1 MNKITHKSPFT
12 TLTVFIALIAVM
24 LLPLNGLAQTADPHA
39 GHDHA
44 SHADESAENLFTIE
58 EDHTGHDHGSHADE
72 SVEDLFT
79 IEDDHAGHDHGDDH
93 NGHAEAEVE
102 HHDEDE
108 DDCATGCAS
117 EREEDH
123 AGEAADDHAGHG
135 HAVDPNEF
143 CSEHNMLESEDALCQ
158 AGHITDLACG
168 KGMLVRLFDG
178 EVAAKTGIATAKP
191 VAAVSGSGKAFPG
204 QVAFNRNRLAKITP
218 LSSGVVREVHVRPGS
233 QVKKDQVLV
242 TVAMPAL
249 AELMAELLSASAQAE
264 QQQARAE
271 REEALYH
278 KGITSQRE
286 LQQASAD
293 HRSARSTVDKYRQQL
308 KNFGLTNQEID
319 SLLARREPSAL
330 VQLRA
335 PFAGT
340 VTELTT
346 ALGEHVAPEGSLLT
360 MADLD
365 TLWIELSLPESQI
378 HTLSDGAPIEA
389 TFRGLPNQIFRGNLF
404 YIGSEVD
411 SRSRTLTAL
420 AEVANPNH
428 RLRAGMYGD
437 VELTSAVSTG
447 QLAIS
452 ADAIQMIDDQP
463 FVFVAQ
469 QQSDLF
475 EVRRVIV
482 GARKGGLV
490 AVDGLKLGDAV
501 VVNQGYALKSE
512 LLKARLGAS
521 CADH

>member
-1 MNKITHKSPFT
+1 VSLLKIKDKIMKKITHISSYTWAT
-12 TLTVFIALIAVM
+12 TLIALVAIM
-24 LLPLNGLAQTADPHA
+24 LLPFTVIAQESDPHA

-44 SHADESAENLFTIE
+44 AESL
-58 EDHTGHDHGSHADE
+58 D
-72 SVEDLFT
+72 DLFT
-79 IEDDHAGHDHGDDH
+79 VDDDHAGHDHAEHADDELEQ
-93 NGHAEAEVE
+93 HA
-102 HHDEDE
+102 DE
-108 DDCATGCAS
+108 DDHAADSDDDHDAEADDHDAEADDHDDETN
-117 EREEDH
+117 H
-123 AGEAADDHAGHG
+123 AGEAADAHAGHG

-143 CSEHNMLESEDALCQ
+143 CAEHNMLESEDALCQ

-168 KGMLVRLFDG
+168 DGMLVRLFDG

-233 QVKKDQVLV
+233 QVKKGQVLV
-242 TVAMPAL
+242 SVAMPEL

-271 REEALYH
+271 REEALYR

-308 KNFGLTNQEID
+308 KNFGLTNQEVD

-335 PFAGT
+335 PFDGT

-378 HTLSDGAPIEA
+378 HTLSE
-389 TFRGLPNQIFRGNLF
+389 
-404 YIGSEVD
+404 YS
-411 SRSRTLTAL
+411 
-420 AEVANPNH
+420 VAY
-428 RLRAGMYGD
+428 R
-437 VELTSAVSTG
+437 
-447 QLAIS
+447 IK
-452 ADAIQMIDDQP
+452 P
-463 FVFVAQ
+463 FVATCFT
-469 QQSDLF
+469 L
-475 EVRRVIV
+475 
-482 GARKGGLV
+482 
-490 AVDGLKLGDAV
+490 
-501 VVNQGYALKSE
+501 ALK
-512 LLKARLGAS
+512 
-521 CADH
+521 